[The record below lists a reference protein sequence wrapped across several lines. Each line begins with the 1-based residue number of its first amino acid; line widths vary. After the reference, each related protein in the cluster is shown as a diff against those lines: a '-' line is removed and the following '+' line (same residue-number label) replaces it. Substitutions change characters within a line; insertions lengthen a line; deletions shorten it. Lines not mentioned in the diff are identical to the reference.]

1 MSGQTARFL
10 EFALFFGAA
19 IAWCAWEI
27 WRVRRSM
34 RDDRDRDRRS

>member
-1 MSGQTARFL
+1 MSGESARFL

-19 IAWCAWEI
+19 IAWCGWEI

-34 RDDRDRDRRS
+34 RDDRDRKGRP